1 MIDRIGADVKL
12 LENENH
18 RNAGTPTGRIFLMKN
33 GVMPMNASSSNVS
46 TVQPWRKSFLD
57 VRRHTTPVQ
66 KKKRFPSVMHH
77 LWPAAIR
84 QRCRQPGRKIS
95 SRLDGRNRHAKNYAP
110 LIPSG
115 SSEPRI
121 GVLPQANWKVR
132 LSGAMRNR
140 ARSLFGL
147 TRKFYFGGLGTR

>member
-1 MIDRIGADVKL
+1 RVKPNTGPPGVIDRIGADVKL

-46 TVQPWRKSFLD
+46 TVSLGGRVFWMSEGTQRQCK
-57 VRRHTTPVQ
+57 

-95 SRLDGRNRHAKNYAP
+95 SRLDGRNRHA
-110 LIPSG
+110 
-115 SSEPRI
+115 
-121 GVLPQANWKVR
+121 
-132 LSGAMRNR
+132 
-140 ARSLFGL
+140 
-147 TRKFYFGGLGTR
+147 